1 MNSLRINRNL
11 IVTDIFDCVA
21 DNADSHVN
29 QISRRHF
36 KHRLGKLLAI
46 LIDLLQQRPTLSTLP
61 HAYRRNISARNTI
74 KNTFYHAVPSLRS
87 QECLQ
92 VCNRMH
98 RQPQYAMQ
106 PLKIATYQYKI
117 YKKNIDSLS
126 QDLNPTHLLLL
137 PLLHLFNGLFSRT
150 IWVIR
155 YQKSLNQS

>member
-1 MNSLRINRNL
+1 MQACTLLQADNHASTPLLSFFIDRMPFLPPNQQHQSTEGKPWTAIQMNSLRINRNL

-74 KNTFYHAVPSLRS
+74 KILFTMQFPLWEVRS
-87 QECLQ
+87 VCKCVTEC
-92 VCNRMH
+92 
-98 RQPQYAMQ
+98 
-106 PLKIATYQYKI
+106 T
-117 YKKNIDSLS
+117 DSLS
-126 QDLNPTHLLLL
+126 MHCS
-137 PLLHLFNGLFSRT
+137 H
-150 IWVIR
+150 
-155 YQKSLNQS
+155 